1 MPRPEQVIFLPGLLC
16 DSGLWQAQLDG
27 LTIDIDKKVADLT
40 RASTITELAQQVLEH
55 APPHFALVGLSMGG
69 YVAQEIVR
77 QAPERVTHLALVN
90 TSARPDTP
98 ETKERRSGLIALAH
112 HGKFKGVTPRLLPML
127 LNAEHLENVAMTKL
141 VMDMA
146 ERVGRDAFIRQQR
159 AILSRIDGRPSLPH
173 FPARMHTLVIGGA
186 QDALTP
192 PEHAEEMAALIP
204 AAKLVILD
212 ACGHLS
218 PIEQPE
224 RVTALLDDLLLQG

>member
-1 MPRPEQVIFLPGLLC
+1 MRPEQVIFLPGLLC

-27 LTIDIDKKVADLT
+27 LTVDLDTKVADLT
-40 RASTITELAQQVLEH
+40 RASIIKELAHQVLDE
-55 APPHFALVGLSMGG
+55 APQHFAVVGLSMGG

-77 QAPERVTHLALVN
+77 QVPDRVTHLALIN

-98 ETKERRSGLIALAH
+98 ETKERRAGLIALAH

-159 AILSRIDGRPSLPH
+159 AILSRIDSRPTLPQ
-173 FPARMHTLVIGGA
+173 FPAQMHTLVIGGA

-192 PEHAEEMAALIP
+192 PEHAEEMASLIP
-204 AAKLVILD
+204 GAKLVILD
-212 ACGHLS
+212 ECGHLA
-218 PIEQPE
+218 PIEQPQ
-224 RVTALLDDLLLQG
+224 RVTALLDGLLQA